1 MDLPRVG
8 TLRRTLPYSLR
19 FAREYVL
26 PLWRWYLPGVAAVL
40 ITNWLGVQVPT
51 RMAVGLD
58 KLRAGEVGVATEAM
72 WIAIIGVVVIGVRT
86 LSRVWFFTPG
96 RIAESRMRESFFAA
110 LLRLQPGFYSRSP
123 TGDLLSRATSDV
135 TFARALAGFALM
147 QGANAIA
154 GLVAGIGSMLMLSPI
169 LTVAVVI
176 PCVLAY
182 LAVSWVTPQLMAM
195 QRVSQKQLGE
205 LADELL
211 SSFQGVATVQ
221 AFCAEET
228 FTRRLDDRA
237 ANLRASSL
245 KMTRLRVIAIPLL
258 TVAGGVAT
266 WMLLAVG
273 GGAVR
278 NGHLTAGELAAFV
291 ALVAFVVMPLRV
303 VGWLLPVFQRAEASL
318 ERIYLVLDEP
328 VERPDLGLARR
339 PPARAPSLTFR
350 DLSFAFG
357 DAPDRPV
364 LHGISTTIAGG
375 STVGIH
381 GSVASGKSTL
391 LRLLA
396 RLQNPPPGTVFVD
409 GVDLR
414 ELDLDAWRTGLCLVT
429 QTPFLFSETIEEN
442 IGFGAGRAAVAA
454 AAHEAALAT
463 DLDALPAGLDT
474 VVGERGIALSGGQRQ
489 RVALARGLLRPA
501 SLVLLDDV
509 LSAVDPRTEREL
521 LTTLRS
527 RTEATRIIVSHRLS
541 ALVHTD
547 RILVLAGGR
556 LVDEGT
562 HAELLARPGP
572 YRDAWDTQDEPA
584 DEGGAAVRA

>member
-1 MDLPRVG
+1 MDLPGVR
-8 TLRRTLPYSLR
+8 TLRRNLPNSLR
-19 FAREYVL
+19 FARESVL
-26 PLWRWYLPGVAAVL
+26 PLWRWYVPGIAAVL
-40 ITNWLGVQVPT
+40 LTNWLGVQVPT

-58 KLRAGEVGVATEAM
+58 KLRAGESGVATEAM
-72 WIAIIGVVVIGVRT
+72 WIAIIGVVVIVVRT

-96 RIAESRMRESFFAA
+96 RIAESQMRERFFAA
-110 LLRLQPGFYSRSP
+110 LLRLQPGFYSRYP

-154 GLVAGIGSMLMLSPI
+154 GLLAGVGKMLTLSPT
-169 LTVAVVI
+169 LTVAVAI

-182 LAVSWVTPQLMAM
+182 WAVSWATPQLMAM
-195 QRVSQKQLGE
+195 QRASQKQLGE

-211 SSFQGVATVQ
+211 GSFQGVATVQ
-221 AFCAEET
+221 GFCAEET
-228 FTRRLDDRA
+228 FTRRLDERA

-245 KMTRLRVIAIPLL
+245 QMTRLRVIAFPLL

-266 WMLLAVG
+266 WGLLAVG

-278 NGHLTAGELAAFV
+278 SGDLTAGELAAFV
-291 ALVAFVVMPLRV
+291 ALVAFIVMPLRM

-318 ERIYLVLDEP
+318 ERIYIVLDEP
-328 VERPDLGLARR
+328 VERPDIGLAR
-339 PPARAPSLTFR
+339 PVPAHAPTLTFS

-364 LHGISTTIAGG
+364 LQGLTTTIPAG
-375 STVGIH
+375 STVGIY
-381 GSVASGKSTL
+381 GPVASGKSTL

-396 RLQNPPPGTVFVD
+396 RLENPPPGTVFVD

-414 ELDLDAWRTGLCLVT
+414 ELDLDAWRARVCLVT

-442 IGFGAGRAAVAA
+442 IGFGADRNAVAA
-454 AAHEAALAT
+454 AANDAALTT
-463 DLDALPAGLDT
+463 DLAALPAGLDT

-509 LSAVDPRTEREL
+509 LSAVDHRTEGDL
-521 LTTLRS
+521 LAILRA

-547 RILVLAGGR
+547 LILVLTKGR
-556 LVDEGT
+556 LVDQGT
-562 HAELLARPGP
+562 HQELLGRPGP
-572 YRDAWDTQDEPA
+572 YRDAWDTQRDPA
-584 DEGGAAVRA
+584 VVADAAVSA